1 MGPKIDGTDGSA
13 VLSHI
18 NQCDYP
24 SNYTDRCKDAHAD
37 FKGNHWDYA
46 FDHIKKICDLR
57 MHTNEYMLR
66 RKVAQKQ
73 VGVEQVR
80 DHVVARS

>member
-1 MGPKIDGTDGSA
+1 MGQMTLQFSA
-13 VLSHI
+13 TLTSVTIPPIIQIEVWMRMLLK
-18 NQCDYP
+18 P
-24 SNYTDRCKDAHAD
+24 
-37 FKGNHWDYA
+37 NHWDYA

-57 MHTNEYMLR
+57 MHTNEYMPW

-73 VGVEQVR
+73 VGVEQTR